1 MISFFSFINS
11 VEPVA
16 ETTKIPA
23 IDAKSM
29 EAALKYYDLFL
40 LAFALLCIIGS
51 LLHMAASRYGFKLSW
66 RMKVI
71 STLVTTTAIAS
82 SVYYSLILD
91 TSHAN
96 M

>member
-1 MISFFSFINS
+1 MFSFFSFINS

-66 RMKVI
+66 KMKII
-71 STLVTTTAIAS
+71 STLITTAIAS
-82 SVYYSLILD
+82 SVYYCLILD